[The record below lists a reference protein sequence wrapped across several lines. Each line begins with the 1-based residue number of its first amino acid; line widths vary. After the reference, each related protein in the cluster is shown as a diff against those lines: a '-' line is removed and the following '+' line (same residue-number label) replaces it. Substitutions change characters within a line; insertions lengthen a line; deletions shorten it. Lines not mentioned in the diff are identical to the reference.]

1 MFLQRIGL
9 NMLDDLMELG
19 GPKAQNFVPS
29 FMPHM
34 LRLSLSQDMDLRCVC
49 VFFSVSVLRP
59 LSLPLQGILNAL

>member
-1 MFLQRIGL
+1 MHTSDLSLFCRADLGIVFLQRIGL

-34 LRLSLSQDMDLRCVC
+34 LRLSLSQDMDLR
-49 VFFSVSVLRP
+49 
-59 LSLPLQGILNAL
+59 